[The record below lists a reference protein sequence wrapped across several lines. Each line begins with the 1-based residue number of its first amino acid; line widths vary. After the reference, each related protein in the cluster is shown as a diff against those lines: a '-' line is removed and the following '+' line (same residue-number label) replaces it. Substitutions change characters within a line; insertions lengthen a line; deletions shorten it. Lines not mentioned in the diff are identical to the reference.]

1 MSFLLTLAHFS
12 LPNVKG
18 MSRICKLCL
27 GAKRQ
32 VSWIKTLK
40 FYTIPVKMLRDF
52 YRSTSSD
59 VSKYRWYPSY
69 EGRTLITAFDILL
82 GNCTPPHWSEQSLW
96 HTRSCQDFLLLCP
109 QCNAYSL
116 WKEENKKKK
125 NFVKQ
130 PSVLY
135 ATLLDF
141 SALFLILNP
150 TATIFL
156 GNYILTYILT
166 SQFLTCTQFVKN
178 QLLAGWP
185 FAASIQKCKL

>member
-27 GAKRQ
+27 GAKPQ

-52 YRSTSSD
+52 YRSTRSD

-96 HTRSCQDFLLLCP
+96 HTRSCQDFLLLRP

-125 NFVKQ
+125 ICKAALC
-130 PSVLY
+130 SVCYTTWFLSSAFNTESYCNHISGQLY
-135 ATLLDF
+135 INIYIDKSVSHLY
-141 SALFLILNP
+141 
-150 TATIFL
+150 TI
-156 GNYILTYILT
+156 
-166 SQFLTCTQFVKN
+166 C
-178 QLLAGWP
+178 
-185 FAASIQKCKL
+185 